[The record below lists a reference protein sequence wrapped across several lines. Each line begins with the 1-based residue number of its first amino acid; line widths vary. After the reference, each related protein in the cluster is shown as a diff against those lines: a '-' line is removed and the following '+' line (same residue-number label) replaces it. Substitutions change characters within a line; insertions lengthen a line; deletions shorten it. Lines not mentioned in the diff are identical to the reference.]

1 MPTNT
6 FFNLPEEKKQKILKA
21 ANKEFAR
28 VPIEQTSI
36 KNIVEDAEIARGS
49 FYQYFEDKE
58 DLFEYIMS
66 LKIGDMEKNL
76 NKIIERENGN
86 IIKIFIY
93 LYDHLIEVGKIRK
106 NSKLFRQIFE
116 NIKTS
121 DNLMLIR
128 KKEMNKRLEKT
139 LQDLYQKNKDILNIK
154 DEEEFKLVIEILF
167 AITRRRI
174 VASLKYKDLKEARED
189 FLKEIKFIEK
199 GILKKN

>member
-6 FFNLPEEKKQKILKA
+6 FFNLSEEKKNKIIKA

-28 VPIEQTSI
+28 VPLEQASI

-49 FYQYFEDKE
+49 FYQYFEDKQ

-76 NKIIERENGN
+76 NKIIEQENGN

-93 LYDHLIEVGKIRK
+93 LYDHLIEVGRIRK

-128 KKEMNKRLEKT
+128 KKEMSKRLEKT
-139 LQDLYQKNKDILNIK
+139 LQDLYQKNKEILNINN
-154 DEEEFKLVIEILF
+154 EEEFKLVIEILF

-174 VASLKYKDLKEARED
+174 VASLKYKDLGEARED
-189 FLKEIKFIEK
+189 FLKEIKFLEK
-199 GILKKN
+199 GILKQN

>member
-6 FFNLPEEKKQKILKA
+6 FFNLSEEKKNKIIKA

-28 VPIEQTSI
+28 VPLEQASI

-49 FYQYFEDKE
+49 FYQYFEDKQ

-76 NKIIERENGN
+76 NKIIEQENGN

-128 KKEMNKRLEKT
+128 KKEMSKRLEKT
-139 LQDLYQKNKDILNIK
+139 LQDLYQKNKELLNINN
-154 DEEEFKLVIEILF
+154 EEEFKLVIEILF

-174 VASLKYKDLKEARED
+174 VASLKYKDLGEARED
-189 FLKEIKFIEK
+189 FLKEIKFLEK
-199 GILKKN
+199 GILKQN

>member
-6 FFNLPEEKKQKILKA
+6 FFNLSEEKKNKILKA

-28 VPIEQTSI
+28 VPLEQASI

-49 FYQYFEDKE
+49 FYQYFEDKQ

-76 NKIIERENGN
+76 NKIIEQENGN

-93 LYDHLIEVGKIRK
+93 LYDHLIEVGRIRK

-128 KKEMNKRLEKT
+128 KKEMSKRLEKT
-139 LQDLYQKNKDILNIK
+139 LQDLYQKNKEILNINN
-154 DEEEFKLVIEILF
+154 EEEFKLVIEILF

-174 VASLKYKDLKEARED
+174 VASLKYKDLGEARED
-189 FLKEIKFIEK
+189 FLKEIKFLEK
-199 GILKKN
+199 GILK

>member
-6 FFNLPEEKKQKILKA
+6 FFNLSEEKKNKIIKA

-28 VPIEQTSI
+28 VPLEQASI

-49 FYQYFEDKE
+49 FYQYFEDKQ

-76 NKIIERENGN
+76 NKIIEQENGN

-128 KKEMNKRLEKT
+128 KKEMSKRLEKT
-139 LQDLYQKNKDILNIK
+139 LQDLYQKNKDILNIN

-174 VASLKYKDLKEARED
+174 VASLKYKDLGEARED
-189 FLKEIKFIEK
+189 FLKEIKFLEK
-199 GILKKN
+199 GILKQN